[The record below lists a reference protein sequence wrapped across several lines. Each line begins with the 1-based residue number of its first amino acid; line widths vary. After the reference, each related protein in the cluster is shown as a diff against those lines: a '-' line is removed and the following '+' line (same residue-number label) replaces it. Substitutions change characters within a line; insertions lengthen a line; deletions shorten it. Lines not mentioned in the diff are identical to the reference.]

1 LLDPLGNLKRTNYC
15 GALRGADKDRE
26 VVLMGWVHRRRDLG
40 NLIFIDLRDR
50 EGLVQVVFNKEHQPA
65 AHAKAEELRGEYVAA
80 VRGKVALRQKGNPEL
95 ATGEIE
101 VIASELHILNT
112 AKTPP
117 FQIEEEAT
125 ASEETRLRYR
135 YLDLRRSRPAR
146 NLALR
151 HKVLLEIRKAMDEMG
166 FYEIETPILTR
177 STPEGARD
185 YLVPSRLH
193 HGQFYALPQS
203 PQLFKQILMISGLDR
218 YFQIVRCFRD
228 EDQRADRQPEFTQ
241 LDVEMS
247 FPTQDLIFEAL
258 EKVMVRA
265 CAVADVKV
273 SAPFRRMEHRE
284 AIHRFGSDKPDLRFA
299 MELHDVTSIFLP
311 AREVM
316 HIDGNVF
323 AMAATGAAVFSRKQL
338 DELAEKGKALGARGV
353 YIAKVAAEGVT
364 SALEKN
370 LGAEGLRQLAHATG
384 AKPGDLIV
392 CAAAKEH
399 IPGTEAAA
407 LIAGQLRLHLAEKL
421 SLIPKDRWEF
431 VWITGFPLFD
441 WSETEKQW
449 VPAQHPFTGIVEED
463 LAKLDDPER
472 RGEMRSKGY
481 DLVLNGVE
489 LGSGSIRIH
498 QQDTQSKVFRA
509 LGLSDAQAKQRFGFF
524 LDALTYGTPPHG
536 GIALGLDRVVMLL
549 AGEKSIREVIAFPKT
564 TAAQDLMAEAPSGVP
579 DDQLWDLRV
588 SVVPP
593 RYEIPCVCGGDWQIW
608 AESSGFGGYP
618 KLECPNKKVPIE
630 VLPVWGRWRAEH
642 RDKRTGFAVEVV
654 EHPER
659 KG

>member
-1 LLDPLGNLKRTNYC
+1 MLDPLGNLKRTNYC
-15 GALRGADKDRE
+15 GALRGADNGRE

-50 EGLVQVVFNKEHQPA
+50 EGLVQIVFNKEHQPA

-112 AKTPP
+112 SKTPP
-117 FQIEEEAT
+117 FQVEDETT
-125 ASEETRLRYR
+125 ASEETRARYR
-135 YLDLRRSRPAR
+135 YLDLRRSRPTR

-151 HKVLLEIRKAMDEMG
+151 HKIALEIRKAMDEMG
-166 FYEIETPILTR
+166 FLEIETPMLTR

-203 PQLFKQILMISGLDR
+203 PQLFKQLLMISGMDR

-247 FPTQDLIFEAL
+247 FPTQDLIFEAI
-258 EKVMVRA
+258 ENVMVRA
-265 CAVADVKV
+265 CAAAGVKV
-273 SAPFRRMEHRE
+273 SGLFRRMEHRE
-284 AIHRFGSDKPDLRFA
+284 AIRRYGSDKPDLRYA

-311 AREVM
+311 AREAM

-323 AMAATGAAVFSRKQL
+323 AMAATGAAAFSRKQL
-338 DELAEKGKALGARGV
+338 DELAEKGKLLGARGV
-353 YIAKVAAEGVT
+353 YTAKVAAEGVT

-370 LGAEGLRQLAHATG
+370 VGVEGLRQLAQTTG
-384 AKPGDLIV
+384 ARPGDLIV
-392 CAAAKEH
+392 CVAAKEH

-407 LIAGQLRLHLAEKL
+407 LIAGQLRVYLAEKL

-431 VWITGFPLFD
+431 LWVTNFPLFD

-449 VPAQHPFTGIVEED
+449 VPAQHPFTGVVDED
-463 LAKLDDPER
+463 LPSLDDPER

-498 QQDTQSKVFRA
+498 QQDTQQRVFRA
-509 LGLSDAQAKQRFGFF
+509 LGMSDAQAKQRFGFF

-536 GIALGLDRVVMLL
+536 GIGIGFDRVVMVL
-549 AGEKSIREVIAFPKT
+549 AGEKSVRDVIAFSKT
-564 TAAQDLMAEAPSGVP
+564 TQAVDLMAEAPSTV
-579 DDQLWDLRV
+579 DEDQL
-588 SVVPP
+588 
-593 RYEIPCVCGGDWQIW
+593 
-608 AESSGFGGYP
+608 
-618 KLECPNKKVPIE
+618 
-630 VLPVWGRWRAEH
+630 
-642 RDKRTGFAVEVV
+642 
-654 EHPER
+654 
-659 KG
+659 KGLGIALKNE